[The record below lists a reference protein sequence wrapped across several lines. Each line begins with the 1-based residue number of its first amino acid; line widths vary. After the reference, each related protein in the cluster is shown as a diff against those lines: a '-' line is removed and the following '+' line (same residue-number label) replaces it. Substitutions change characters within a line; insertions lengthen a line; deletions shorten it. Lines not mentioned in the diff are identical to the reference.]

1 MSFKETVAK
10 HKVAIAGALGAAAAA
25 VPTLA
30 FAEGETSN
38 AATSAITS
46 MASTVATQGQDMF
59 VAVTPVI
66 APLVATGLIIGIGI
80 TFVRKLTNK
89 SK

>member
-10 HKVAIAGALGAAAAA
+10 HKVAIAGAVGAAAAA

-30 FAEGETSN
+30 FAEGETN
-38 AATSAITS
+38 AATSAITA
-46 MASTVATQGQDMF
+46 MAGTVATQGQDMF